1 MEHYTMTAAARE
13 LGISRQTL
21 YKHVNRDSKLYTAD
35 IEGKRVITMYGM
47 ELLQNIIR
55 TNAKNIVN
63 ADSDISASSVDDDP
77 RIADLQAEVVTLQNT
92 VRGLQEKLST
102 AEKRCSEAEGYA
114 RAMKDAHEKSM
125 ETIQTLSARRVS
137 WWARLLPGKQ
147 KDAPADQE

>member
-21 YKHVNRDSKLYTAD
+21 YKHVNRDIKLYTAD

-47 ELLQNIIR
+47 ELLQDVIR
-55 TNAKNIVN
+55 TNAKKIVT
-63 ADSDISASSVDDDP
+63 ADNTVSASSVDDDP

-92 VRGLQEKLST
+92 VRGLQEKLSS
-102 AEKRCSEAEGYA
+102 AEMRCSEAEGYA
-114 RAMKDAHEKSM
+114 RAMKEAHDKSM
-125 ETIQTLSARRVS
+125 QTIQTLTARRIS

-147 KDAPADQE
+147 KDAPIDQG